1 MNKSPS
7 SSIPAAPGA
16 GLSGTRPAAVAGPV
30 LPVLPALVTRA
41 VVSAGPVPAHAS
53 PAAPKEDLVY
63 AVRHY
68 VHFDNLAE
76 TLNKQVT
83 NVRNMRT
90 KFENEI
96 LTMLEVQGMKN
107 AVLQISGATL
117 QRQTRHQST
126 NLSWSFLEEQLHEYY
141 KSKGRLDETEGILDF
156 VQKHRGGRVVD
167 YLKKTTTVAGG
178 AVAK

>member
-1 MNKSPS
+1 MNKPPS
-7 SSIPAAPGA
+7 SIIPALGA
-16 GLSGTRPAAVAGPV
+16 GLPGSRHATAATAVTAANASGIALAPTPRP
-30 LPVLPALVTRA
+30 
-41 VVSAGPVPAHAS
+41 VVST
-53 PAAPKEDLVY
+53 APQEELVY

-76 TLNKQVT
+76 TLNKQVS
-83 NVRNMRT
+83 NVRNLRS

-96 LTMLEVQGMKN
+96 ITMLETRGMKN

-141 KSKGRLDETEGILDF
+141 KSKGKPDDTDGVLDF
-156 VQKHRGGRVVD
+156 IQKHRGGKVVD
-167 YLKKTTTVAGG
+167 YLKKSTTTPGG
-178 AVAK
+178 K

>member
-7 SSIPAAPGA
+7 SSTPGA
-16 GLSGTRPAAVAGPV
+16 AGTAASSTRPLTAPTRPAAAPSTAVA
-30 LPVLPALVTRA
+30 
-41 VVSAGPVPAHAS
+41 
-53 PAAPKEDLVY
+53 AAPATPQEDLVY

-83 NVRNMRT
+83 NVRNMRA
-90 KFENEI
+90 KFENDI
-96 LTMLEVQGMKN
+96 MTMLETQGMKN

-141 KSKGRLDETEGILDF
+141 KSKGKPDDTAGILDF
-156 VQKHRGGRVVD
+156 IQKHRGGRSVD
-167 YLKKTTTVAGG
+167 YLKKTTTGAAGG
-178 AVAK
+178 AGGSSK

>member
-7 SSIPAAPGA
+7 SSIPGPGGGLL
-16 GLSGTRPAAVAGPV
+16 GLSGLPGLPSGRTATTAPSNGVAI
-30 LPVLPALVTRA
+30 A
-41 VVSAGPVPAHAS
+41 PVPVSHAS
-53 PAAPKEDLVY
+53 PTAPQEELVY

-76 TLNKQVT
+76 TLNKQVS
-83 NVRNMRT
+83 NVRNLRS

-96 LTMLEVQGMKN
+96 ITMLETRGMKN

-141 KSKGRLDETEGILDF
+141 KSKGKLDETDGVLDF
-156 VQKHRGGRVVD
+156 IQKHRGGKAVD
-167 YLKKTTTVAGG
+167 YLKKSTTTPGG
-178 AVAK
+178 K

>member
-7 SSIPAAPGA
+7 SSIPATGVRLPGA
-16 GLSGTRPAAVAGPV
+16 RPPTTPAPPTQSTAVA
-30 LPVLPALVTRA
+30 
-41 VVSAGPVPAHAS
+41 
-53 PAAPKEDLVY
+53 APTTPQEELVY

-83 NVRNMRT
+83 NVRNMRA
-90 KFENEI
+90 KFETEI
-96 LTMLEVQGMKN
+96 MTMLETQGMKN

-126 NLSWSFLEEQLHEYY
+126 NLSWSFLEEQLYEYY
-141 KSKGRLDETEGILDF
+141 KSKGKPDETAGILDF
-156 VQKHRGGRVVD
+156 IQKHRGSRSVD
-167 YLKKTTTVAGG
+167 YLKKTTTGGTAGDAG
-178 AVAK
+178 ASK